1 MFDSGLGKN
10 LFGKSNGGN
19 FAGKISIKLKVKF
32 LDWASTEQISKA
44 SSFAE
49 KDYLLM
55 KKFIC

>member
-10 LFGKSNGGN
+10 LVGKSTWGN
-19 FAGKISIKLKVKF
+19 FAVSFKLKVKF